1 MCLGDV
7 TLDVVV
13 RAEEGVAVGTDSPGE
28 VRFRLGGSAA
38 NTARA
43 FASLCGRASFI
54 GAIGDDELSSRL
66 RAALRADGVT
76 VHLARVRGRS
86 ARLLALVDASGERSF
101 VTDRG
106 VADGLRPRM
115 LKKAWLDRTDV
126 LHVPAYS
133 LLNPPL
139 AESAFAA
146 IERARGLGALVSVD
160 LASHKP
166 LLGRGR
172 AAARELI
179 KRAAPD
185 ILFANETEA
194 GALLG
199 FSALQRILEYAPI
212 VVVKQGPL
220 GCRVIWKAGSTGEVG
235 QSAVATKRLAPLD
248 TTGAGDAFDAGFLY
262 SLIIGGYGRGV
273 TPSPATVRR
282 AALAGHRA
290 AARLLTAPRKEMLI

>member
-1 MCLGDV
+1 M

-13 RAEEGVAVGTDSPGE
+13 RAEEGVAAGTDSPGE

-43 FASLCGRASFI
+43 FASLGGRASFI
-54 GAIGDDELSSRL
+54 GAIGDDELGGRL
-66 RAALRADGVT
+66 RAGLRADGVV
-76 VHLARVRGRS
+76 VHLVRVRGRS

-115 LKKAWLDRTDV
+115 LKKEWVARVDA

-139 AESAFAA
+139 AETAFAA
-146 IERARGLGALVSVD
+146 LERARGLGVLVSVD
-160 LASHKP
+160 LASHRP
-166 LLGRGR
+166 LLALGR

-185 ILFANETEA
+185 VLFANEVEA

-199 FSALQRILEYAPI
+199 FSAPERLLEYAPI
-212 VVVKQGPL
+212 TVVKQGAI
-220 GCRVIWKAGSTGEVG
+220 GCRVIWKAGRVGEVG
-235 QSAVATKRLAPLD
+235 QSAVATRRLPARD

-262 SLIIGGYGRGV
+262 SLIADGYGPGV
-273 TPSPATVRR
+273 TPRAATLRR

-290 AARLLTAPRKEMLI
+290 AARLLTAPRKELLV

>member
-1 MCLGDV
+1 MLKKGW
-7 TLDVVV
+7 
-13 RAEEGVAVGTDSPGE
+13 
-28 VRFRLGGSAA
+28 
-38 NTARA
+38 
-43 FASLCGRASFI
+43 
-54 GAIGDDELSSRL
+54 
-66 RAALRADGVT
+66 
-76 VHLARVRGRS
+76 LARV
-86 ARLLALVDASGERSF
+86 DA
-101 VTDRG
+101 
-106 VADGLRPRM
+106 
-115 LKKAWLDRTDV
+115 

-139 AESAFAA
+139 AEAAFAA
-146 IERARGLGALVSVD
+146 MDRARGRGALVSVD

-166 LLGRGR
+166 LLARGR

-199 FSALQRILEYAPI
+199 FTAPQRILEYAPI
-212 VVVKQGPL
+212 MVVKQGPI
-220 GCRVIWKAGSTGEVG
+220 GCRVIWKAGSAAEVG
-235 QSAVATKRLAPLD
+235 QSAVATKRLAAVD

-262 SLIIGGYGRGV
+262 SLISDGYGPGA
-273 TPSPATVRR
+273 TPSAAMLRR